1 MNQILK
7 AKSIALIFLFM
18 SVVLI
23 SSCEKDED
31 TGTTKVELLSFGPTG
46 TNHGDTLKFIG
57 NNLDRVTSIIFTG
70 TNATVEKNA
79 FIQQDSKLILL
90 LVPDGA
96 EKGYVTLKTTEGD
109 IISKTQLNLGV
120 TVVVNSITAEAR
132 PGANITLN
140 GNFLNWV
147 ESISFADDK
156 LVETFVSQSLNELVV
171 TVPHDAQTGPLI
183 LKYGGTDSTFIE
195 TDDEVRVILPLV
207 TGYAVNPVKHAANVT
222 INGTDLDLVTKLYFT
237 GVPEAINAAEFIS
250 QNADQIV
257 VEVPGAAIDGAI
269 TLEAASGVQTTSGD
283 NLKLVWPSVTT
294 MSPNPVDPG
303 AEITITGINLDLVT
317 SITFDN
323 APAVTNFISQTATQ
337 IKVTVPMG
345 VLRGQL
351 ILGILNSTVTVQSP
365 DILEV
370 TGSVPPPTIA
380 FPFYTDAVTSNW
392 TSTGW
397 IGGGWGGTKNYDNTS
412 PVREGTKSI
421 KVDYVG
427 GWGSPFQLG
436 GATIDVSP
444 YTALKISIYGG
455 TGSNGKK
462 VNIGINGA
470 DTPNTITVVEGE
482 WTDYSFPV
490 SSLNSGGTLKEIIVK
505 EYNGSGGFTIYLD
518 AIGLN

>member
-1 MNQILK
+1 MLQQINTKL
-7 AKSIALIFLFM
+7 IALILIVL
-18 SVVLI
+18 SVGFI

-31 TGTTKVELLSFGPTG
+31 TGSTKVELLSFGPTG

-57 NNLDRVTSIIFTG
+57 NNLDKVTSIVFAG

-79 FIQQDSKLILL
+79 FIHHDSKLILV
-90 LVPDGA
+90 LVPEGA

-120 TVVVNSITAEAR
+120 TVVVSSITPEAR
-132 PGANITLN
+132 PGANITLT
-140 GNFLNWV
+140 GDYLNWV
-147 ESISFADDK
+147 ESISFAEDK

-183 LKYGGTDSTFIE
+183 LKYGGTDSSFLE
-195 TDDEVRVILPLV
+195 TTDQVKVILPVV
-207 TGYAVNPVKHAANVT
+207 TGYAANPVKHAANVT
-222 INGTDLDLVTKLYFT
+222 INGTDMDLVTRLYFS
-237 GVPEAINAAEFIS
+237 GVPGAIESSEFVS
-250 QNADQIV
+250 QNANQIV
-257 VEVPGAAIDGAI
+257 VGVPGAAIDGTI
-269 TLEAASGVQTTSGD
+269 TLEAASGVQTTSVE
-283 NLKLVWPSVTT
+283 NLNLVWPAVTT

-303 AEITITGINLDLVT
+303 ADITITGTNLDLVT

-323 APAVTNFISQTATQ
+323 APAVTSFISQSATQ
-337 IKVTVPMG
+337 IKATVPMG
-345 VLRGQL
+345 VLRGK
-351 ILGILNSTVTVQSP
+351 ITLGILNSTVSTQSA
-365 DILEV
+365 DILEI
-370 TGSVPPPTIA
+370 TGSAPPPVIA

-397 IGGGWGGTKNYDNTS
+397 IGGGWGGNKNYENTS

-444 YTALKISIYGG
+444 YTTLKISIYGG
-455 TGSNGKK
+455 PGSQGKK

-482 WTDYSFPV
+482 WTDYSFLI
-490 SSLNSGGTLKEIIVK
+490 SSLNSGGILKEIIVK

>member
-1 MNQILK
+1 MIQLLNTKL
-7 AKSIALIFLFM
+7 IALIFLVM
-18 SVVLI
+18 SVGLI
-23 SSCEKDED
+23 ASCEKDEV
-31 TGTTKVELLSFGPTG
+31 TGSTKIELLSFGPTG

-70 TNATVEKNA
+70 TNAAVEKSE

-120 TVVVNSITAEAR
+120 TVVVSSITPEAR
-132 PGANITLN
+132 PGANITLS

-171 TVPHDAQTGPLI
+171 TVPLDAQTGPLI
-183 LKYGGTDSTFIE
+183 LKYGGTDSTFME
-195 TDDEVRVILPLV
+195 TDDEVRVTLPLV

-222 INGTDLDLVTKLYFT
+222 INGTDLDLVTRLYFT
-237 GVPEAINAAEFIS
+237 GVPEAINSSEFVS
-250 QNADQIV
+250 QNAGQIV

-269 TLEAASGVQTTSGD
+269 TLEAPSGVQTISVE
-283 NLKLVWPSVTT
+283 NLNLVWPSVTT
-294 MSPNPVDPG
+294 MSPNPIDPG
-303 AEITITGINLDLVT
+303 ADITITGTNLDLVT
-317 SITFDN
+317 SVTFDN
-323 APAVTNFISQTATQ
+323 APAVTSFISQSATQ
-337 IKVTVPMG
+337 IKAKVPMG
-345 VLRGQL
+345 VLRGK
-351 ILGILNSTVTVQSP
+351 ITLGVLNSTVITQSA
-365 DILEV
+365 DILEI
-370 TGSVPPPTIA
+370 TGNAPPPVIA

-436 GATIDVSP
+436 GASIDLTP
-444 YTALKISIYGG
+444 YTTFKISIYGG
-455 TGSNGKK
+455 IGSGGKK
-462 VNIGINGA
+462 VNVGVNGV
-470 DTPNTITVVEGE
+470 DKYTITLVEGE
-482 WTDYSFPV
+482 WTDYSIPIAT
-490 SSLNSGGTLKEIIVK
+490 LTAGTTMNEIIVK

>member
-1 MNQILK
+1 MLQQINTKL
-7 AKSIALIFLFM
+7 IALIFLFM

-31 TGTTKVELLSFGPTG
+31 SGPTKVELLSFGPTG

-90 LVPDGA
+90 LVPEGA
-96 EKGYVTLKTTEGD
+96 EKGYVTLKTPEGD

-120 TVVVNSITAEAR
+120 TVVVSSITPEAR
-132 PGANITLN
+132 PGSNITLT

-147 ESISFADDK
+147 ESISFAEDK

-171 TVPHDAQTGPLI
+171 TVPDDAQTGPLI
-183 LKYGGTDSTFIE
+183 LKYGGTDSTFME
-195 TDDEVRVILPLV
+195 TEDEVRVILPLV
-207 TGYAVNPVKHAANVT
+207 TGYAANPVKHAANVT
-222 INGTDLDLVTKLYFT
+222 INGTDLDLVKKLFFT
-237 GVPEAINAAEFIS
+237 GVPEAINSAEFVS
-250 QNADQIV
+250 QSADQIV
-257 VEVPGAAIDGAI
+257 VQVPGAAINGAI
-269 TLEAASGVQTTSGD
+269 TLEAASGVQTTSVE
-283 NLKLVWPSVTT
+283 NLNLVWPTVTT
-294 MSPNPVDPG
+294 MAPNPIDPG
-303 AEITITGINLDLVT
+303 ADLTITGTNLDLVT
-317 SITFDN
+317 SVTFDN
-323 APAVTNFISQTATQ
+323 APAVTSFVSQSATQ

-351 ILGILNSTVTVQSP
+351 VLGILNSTVTVQSP
-365 DILEV
+365 DILEI

-397 IGGGWGGTKNYDNTS
+397 IGGGWGGTKNYDNSS

-436 GATIDVSP
+436 GASIDLTP
-444 YTALKISIYGG
+444 YTTFKISIYGG
-455 TGSNGKK
+455 AGSGGKK
-462 VNIGINGA
+462 VNVGVNGA
-470 DTPNTITVVEGE
+470 DKYTITVVEGE
-482 WTDYSFPV
+482 WTDYSIPIAT
-490 SSLNSGGTLKEIIVK
+490 LTAGTTMNEIIVK
-505 EYNGSGGFTIYLD
+505 EFNGSGGFTIYLD